1 MHCSFPRTFARLMGA
16 SALTLAHALSAT
28 PISAQPTPTPRA
40 PSSAAVRSATGTA
53 SGTAPTPRIANDEFA
68 RRRAALAAALPGDG
82 ALLAIGE
89 SEPEKDYLHFF
100 QSSNF
105 LYLTGVREP
114 DAMLL
119 GIKQRDTTRWV
130 VFVQPREPSREVWT
144 GRRVGP
150 DAALET
156 WGVAGRTA
164 SELATVLDSLAANGV
179 TTLHLVADQG
189 MPSRPTPADQFV
201 SAFKAKYPAATVKN
215 ASGAVLKLRA
225 YKSDAELALI
235 KRATDITVQAH
246 RDAAR
251 AISANGYEYEVQA
264 DLERV
269 FRKHGADR
277 PSFASIIGSG
287 PNATTLHYNA
297 NNRQMKAGEM
307 VVVDIGASYD
317 GYAADMTRSYPVNG
331 VFTAE
336 QRAVYQVVRDAQAAA
351 ERQAKAGRPARGMSD
366 SASAVLAA
374 GLTKLGLI
382 EAPDATYDCSTD
394 GATKC
399 RQLSLFYMHG
409 LGHGIGLEVHDP
421 DRYSYD
427 DRTLQPGSVFT
438 IEPGIY
444 VRENV
449 LDILPKTPRNAQ
461 LVEKIRAAVT
471 AYRNIGVRIEDD
483 YIVTANGLEWITKSP
498 REIAEIEAMMKKT
511 RM

>member
-1 MHCSFPRTFARLMGA
+1 MGA
-16 SALTLAHALSAT
+16 DVLAATIAVSLTCSSTLFAQRGPAA
-28 PISAQPTPTPRA
+28 ISSPTVVA
-40 PSSAAVRSATGTA
+40 AAV
-53 SGTAPTPRIANDEFA
+53 PRISTEEYA
-68 RRRAALAAALPGDG
+68 RRRAALATTLTSDG
-82 ALLAIGE
+82 VVLAIGE
-89 SEPEKDYLHFF
+89 SEPEKDYLNFF

-119 GIKQRDTTRWV
+119 GFKHGDAVRWTL
-130 VFVQPREPSREVWT
+130 FVQPREPSREVWT

-150 DAALET
+150 DAAEAT
-156 WGVAGRTA
+156 WGVPGRNM
-164 SELATVLDSLAANGV
+164 SELAGVLDSVFGNG
-179 TTLHLVADQG
+179 TMALSLVADQG
-189 MPSRPTPADQFV
+189 APQRPTSAAQFV
-201 SAFKAKYPAATVKN
+201 SAFTAKYPTASIKN
-215 ASGAVLKLRA
+215 ANSAVLKLRA

-235 KRATDITVQAH
+235 KRATEITVQAH
-246 RDAAR
+246 REAAR
-251 AISANGYEYEVQA
+251 AVSVNGYEYEVQA
-264 DLERV
+264 ELERV
-269 FRKHGADR
+269 FRKNGADR
-277 PSFASIIGSG
+277 PSFASIVGSG

-297 NNRQMKAGEM
+297 NDRQMKAGEM
-307 VVVDIGASYD
+307 VVVDIGASFD

-331 VFTAE
+331 VFSA
-336 QRAVYQVVRDAQAAA
+336 QQKAIYQVVRNAQSAA
-351 ERQAKAGRPARGMSD
+351 ERQAKSGRPARAMSD

-374 GLTKLGLI
+374 GLARLGLI
-382 EAPDATYDCSTD
+382 EAPDATYDCSAD
-394 GATKC
+394 GKSQC

-449 LDILPKTPRNAQ
+449 LDILPKSPRNAQ
-461 LVEKIRAAVT
+461 IIEKLRSAVT

-498 REIAEIEAMMKKT
+498 REIAEIEALMKRT